1 MPALTRRRNDD
12 PHRQGWH
19 VYCADVRV
27 GWIGERAG
35 VPKTGDQWGWSCGF
49 YPGLE
54 PGQHWQGTGVDF
66 EAARAGFQWAWE
78 ALLPD
83 IPPDAFDEWR
93 RARAFHVWKERMWET
108 GCRLPTQ
115 MTSGR
120 SCCFCGE
127 EISIAGVSEHVYATH
142 IATR

>member
-1 MPALTRRRNDD
+1 MIALTRRRTDD

-49 YPGLE
+49 YPGLH
-54 PGQHWQGTGVDF
+54 PGQHRYGTAATF
-66 EAARAGFQWAWE
+66 EAARVGFE
-78 ALLPD
+78 ADWKVLLPEM
-83 IPPDAFDEWR
+83 PQGAFDEWR
-93 RARAFHVWKERMWET
+93 RAQALLAWKYRMWES

-115 MTSGR
+115 MTSDR
-120 SCCFCGE
+120 SQCYCGA
-127 EISIAGVSEHVYATH
+127 EIDNASVREHVAAEHMT
-142 IATR
+142 